1 MMMTTL
7 SVNLKNCYGI
17 DELKKTLDFTKSK
30 ANLIYAPNG
39 VMKTS
44 LARTFLDISNGKEPQ
59 EKLFNKL
66 VEYNIKFNDV
76 EVNKNQIL
84 VIQPFDQIFESK
96 NISTLLVNTDKKR
109 IYDNAFKEILTSK
122 KKLTTTLNKISKVKV
137 NDIENQICKDFNCS
151 SIFEAIENIVEL
163 NLGND
168 AFGNI
173 DYKQLFDLKVMELV
187 QTDEIQV
194 DIAEYTEKYNELID
208 KSDLFHKGVFNP
220 TKASTISAALK
231 KENFFKA
238 NHKII
243 LNGSTDTLT
252 EHEDF
257 HSFIEAEKEKLLG
270 DGKLKTINEK
280 LIGGAAP
287 VKYFQEILE
296 TYPEISSELAN
307 IDKLKKIVWSSYYIS
322 NKELFDEL
330 LNQFNNSKE
339 ELKKIELEAG
349 SENTLWQE
357 AVITFKE
364 RFHVPFDISIEN
376 KINAVLGTKA
386 PNIVFTFT
394 EPETN
399 NKVTFDRGQLN
410 TLDFLSIGERRAM
423 YLLYVI
429 FEFKARAKRKDNTII
444 VIDDIADSFDYKNKY
459 AIIEYL
465 KEISEEDSFRMIVLT
480 HNFDFYR
487 TFQARVLDTAKWDN
501 SYIAQKFE
509 NKIKLIKGGQ
519 KTVSNPFDL
528 WKNKYH
534 EIPAILISMIPFVRN
549 LIEYK
554 DGTTCDSYNNLTSM
568 LHIKEDTNDLK
579 IKDLDKIIGGVIKPK
594 ALNTDVFGNENLII
608 DLIYST
614 ADELSNTSC
623 NDEVC
628 LERKV
633 ALSIAIRLKAE
644 EFMFTNV
651 KDKSKV
657 KAPQTGKLF
666 DRLIKENTPFTE
678 HFLKIKRVLN
688 QVILITPENIHLN
701 SFMYEPLMDMSD
713 HHLVTLYKSIKTLEW

>member
-1 MMMTTL
+1 MTTL
-7 SVNLKNCYGI
+7 SISLKNCYGI
-17 DELKKTLDFTKSK
+17 DEFKETLDFTKSK

-44 LARTFLDISNGKEPQ
+44 LARTFLDLSNGKQPQ
-59 EKLFNKL
+59 EKLFNK
-66 VEYNIKFNDV
+66 VPEYNVTFNDA
-76 EVNKNQIL
+76 EVSKNQML

-96 NISTLLVNTDKKR
+96 NISTLLINPEKKR
-109 IYDNAFKEILTSK
+109 IYDDAFKEILTTK
-122 KKLTTTLNKISKVKV
+122 KKLITALNKVSKVKI
-137 NDIENQICKDFNCS
+137 NDIETQISKDFKCS
-151 SIFEAIENIVEL
+151 SIFEAIDILIEL
-163 NLGND
+163 NLGNK
-168 AFGNI
+168 AFVNI
-173 DYKQLFDLKVMELV
+173 EYNKLFDAKVTELLK
-187 QTDEIQV
+187 TDEIQV
-194 DIAEYTEKYNELID
+194 GIAEYTERYNELID
-208 KSDLFHKGVFNP
+208 KSDLFSKGVFNP
-220 TKASTISAALK
+220 VKASAISIALK

-238 NHKII
+238 NHKVI
-243 LNGSTDTLT
+243 LNGSNETLT
-252 EHEDF
+252 KHDEF
-257 HSFIEAEKEKLLG
+257 HSYFETEKEKILG
-270 DGKLKTINEK
+270 DGSLKSINDK
-280 LIGGAAP
+280 IIGGVAP
-287 VKYFQEILE
+287 VKHFQEIIE
-296 TYPEISSELAN
+296 NHPEISSELHDIN
-307 IDKLKKIVWSSYYIS
+307 KLKQTIWSSYYIS

-330 LNQFNNSKE
+330 LKQFNNSKE
-339 ELKKIELEAG
+339 ELKNIEIEAG
-349 SENTLWQE
+349 AENTLWQE

-364 RFHVPFDISIEN
+364 RFHVPFDISIKN

-386 PNIVFTFT
+386 PNIAFTFT
-394 EPETN
+394 DPETA
-399 NKVTFDRGQLN
+399 KSVTFDRGQLN

-465 KEISEEDSFRMIVLT
+465 KDISEEESFRMIVMT

-501 SYIAQKFE
+501 SYIAQKFD

-519 KTVSNPFDL
+519 KTVSNPFEL

-534 EIPAILISMIPFVRN
+534 EIPSILISMIPFVRN

-554 DGTTCDSYNNLTSM
+554 DGTSSESYNKLTSM
-568 LHIKEDTNDLK
+568 LHIKVDTNDLK
-579 IKDLDKIIGGVIKPK
+579 IKDLEKIIASVIKPK
-594 ALNTDVFGNENLII
+594 ALNTDVFNGESLII

-614 ADELSNTSC
+614 ADELSNTAC
-623 NDEVC
+623 NDEIC

-644 EFMFTNV
+644 EFMFANV

-666 DRLIKENTPFTE
+666 DRLIKENTPFSE
-678 HFLKIKRVLN
+678 HFSKIKRVLN

-713 HHLVTLYKSIKTLEW
+713 HHLVTLYKSIKALEW